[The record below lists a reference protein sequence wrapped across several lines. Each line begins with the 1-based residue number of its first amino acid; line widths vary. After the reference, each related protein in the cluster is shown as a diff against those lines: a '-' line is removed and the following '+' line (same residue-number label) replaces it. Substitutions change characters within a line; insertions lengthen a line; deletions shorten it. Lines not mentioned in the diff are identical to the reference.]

1 MCSKCTDASYYG
13 AMNAT
18 TLTVATSNVL
28 NLAAPNR
35 HYYPNQDPYSQSQ
48 YARKLEWLGG
58 RLAAVN
64 ADVVAVQE
72 VWDESAL
79 KGAVHTSGMRYQT
92 VAVPGAEQDGVL
104 QGTPGVG
111 LITRL
116 DVLDLQ
122 SLPNL
127 PPHAHV
133 DVPDLG
139 LVTQFARP
147 PLVAK
152 LRTKHG
158 LELTV
163 VTAHLKSKRPKYL
176 QDQAGNTI
184 EDRNDPAVTARAVL
198 RSLVLRASEA
208 VGLRAT
214 IADILA
220 NTREPLILMG
230 DFNDGPHSVTT
241 QLMAATSE
249 VAYNRKARDTALY
262 NAWEVQGEA
271 ALKRDVAYS
280 HIYQGWPELLDHIFV
295 SEEFVPTS
303 RFSVGDVRRV
313 DAFNDHL
320 HEGRHRHTSD
330 HGIVRALLRINM
342 PD

>member
-1 MCSKCTDASYYG
+1 
-13 AMNAT
+13 MNVT
-18 TLTVATSNVL
+18 TLTVATSNVM

-35 HYYPNQDPYSQSQ
+35 VFYPNQDPYSAAQ
-48 YARKLEWLGG
+48 YQRKVEWLGQ

-79 KGAVHTSGMRYQT
+79 KAAVHASAMRYST
-92 VAVPGAEQDGVL
+92 VIAPGAEQDGQL
-104 QGTPGVG
+104 QGSPAVG
-111 LITRL
+111 LVTRL
-116 DVLDLQ
+116 EVLATHSLRDL
-122 SLPNL
+122 PV
-127 PPHAHV
+127 HAQV
-133 DVPDLG
+133 DIPDMG

-152 LRTKHG
+152 LRMKHG
-158 LELTV
+158 LEFTV

-176 QDQAGNTI
+176 IDDQGNHL
-184 EDRNDPAVTARAVL
+184 EDRDDPAVTARATL
-198 RSLVLRASEA
+198 RSLLLRASEA
-208 VGLRAT
+208 TGLRST
-214 IADILA
+214 IAQLLA
-220 NTREPLILMG
+220 NTHEPLVLMG
-230 DFNDGPHSVTT
+230 DFNDSPHSVTT

-249 VAYNRKARDTALY
+249 AAYNRRARDTALY
-262 NAWEVQGEA
+262 NVWEVQSES
-271 ALKRDVAYS
+271 ALKRDVGYS
-280 HIYQGWPELLDHIFV
+280 HVYQGWPELLDHILV

-330 HGIVRALLRINM
+330 HGIVRALFRVQL
-342 PD
+342 PE